1 MPDGGSHSGDAPA
14 APWDVQG
21 RWRRAAALI
30 ACIASGSA
38 FRLIACGAGSASA
51 PAVAPAASSP
61 APSSQAE
68 RKDPLPTV
76 SELVGRGPQV
86 AAGLREI
93 LHGEVDSPGTV
104 PVQAADADVCLRV
117 VFASLKPVH
126 AALRSSAGDVL
137 SEGGASVSGLLGAH
151 GPVCARH
158 GQAMTLVFDGGTGA
172 HVRYVV
178 WASP

>member
-1 MPDGGSHSGDAPA
+1 MPDGGSHSGDAA
-14 APWDVQG
+14 SWDVQG
-21 RWRRAAALI
+21 RWRRAAALA
-30 ACIASGSA
+30 ACIVTGSA
-38 FRLIACGAGSASA
+38 FRLIACGGGSASA
-51 PAVAPAASSP
+51 PAVARPAASSP
-61 APSSQAE
+61 APSGQAE

-93 LHGEVDSPGTV
+93 LHGEVASPGTV

-117 VFASLKPVH
+117 VFASLTPVH

-137 SEGGASVSGLLGAH
+137 SEGGASVSGLLGAR
-151 GPVCARH
+151 GPVCARR
-158 GQAMTLVFDGGTGA
+158 GQAMTLVFDGGTDA